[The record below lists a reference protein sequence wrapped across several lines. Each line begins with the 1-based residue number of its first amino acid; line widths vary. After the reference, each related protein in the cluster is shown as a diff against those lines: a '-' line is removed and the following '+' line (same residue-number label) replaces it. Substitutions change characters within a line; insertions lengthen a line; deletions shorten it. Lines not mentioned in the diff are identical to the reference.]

1 MKKSIAILMAVLII
15 FTLASC
21 KNSTADNVQTTQPQT
36 ESITAEAT
44 EISQSDTSTSVYAEK
59 TDSETISASATTAPS
74 TELTVESIP
83 AETDPAKWTDEEIV
97 AFYKAAA
104 IRSKT
109 EVKSIQKMTLDEM
122 VVNNGDGLLGALVE
136 MITPFLVSALE
147 KNSTEFDG
155 ITGGYENLELSDT
168 QSVKAYK
175 SGNYTVIEMTMKEQ
189 TDGIHADRYSGTVG
203 HAISVVG
210 DISEVE
216 KELPQF
222 KIGFDKADISLHYA
236 NPKLRVKINKDGII
250 EKGTWTYTVKVNVKN
265 LRVDAVR
272 IPLGATV
279 DTAHGSVGYI
289 ITVGGGF

>member
-1 MKKSIAILMAVLII
+1 MKKSISIFMAVLMI
-15 FTLASC
+15 FLFASC
-21 KNSTADNVQTTQPQT
+21 NNSSSSEEETTSLLTETVQPVTQTQIESVSVSQQTEKSSSEVSESVPSTA
-36 ESITAEAT
+36 
-44 EISQSDTSTSVYAEK
+44 
-59 TDSETISASATTAPS
+59 TIS
-74 TELTVESIP
+74 ESIP
-83 AETDPAKWTDEEIV
+83 SENDPSKWTDEEIV

-122 VVNNGDGLLGALVE
+122 VVNEGDGLLGVLVE
-136 MITPFLVSALE
+136 MITPFFISALE

-175 SGNYTVIEMTMKEQ
+175 SGDYTVIEMTMKEQ

-222 KIGFDKADISLHYA
+222 KIGFDKAKISLHYS
-236 NPKLRVKINKDGII
+236 NPKLRVKINKNGII
-250 EKGTWTYTVKVNVKN
+250 EKGTWTYTVKVNVEN

-272 IPLGATV
+272 IPVGATV
-279 DTAHGSVGYI
+279 DTAHGSIGYI

>member
-1 MKKSIAILMAVLII
+1 MKKSISIFMAVLMI
-15 FTLASC
+15 FLFASC
-21 KNSTADNVQTTQPQT
+21 NNSSSSEEETTSLLTETVQPVTKTQIESVSVSQQAEKSSSEVSESVPSTATIT
-36 ESITAEAT
+36 ENIP
-44 EISQSDTSTSVYAEK
+44 
-59 TDSETISASATTAPS
+59 SENDPS
-74 TELTVESIP
+74 
-83 AETDPAKWTDEEIV
+83 KWTDEEIV

-122 VVNNGDGLLGALVE
+122 VVNEGDGLLGVLVE
-136 MITPFLVSALE
+136 MITPFFVSALE

-155 ITGGYENLELSDT
+155 ITGGYENLELSDA

-222 KIGFDKADISLHYA
+222 KIGFDKAKISLHYS
-236 NPKLRVKINKDGII
+236 NPKLRVKINKNGII
-250 EKGTWTYTVKVNVKN
+250 EKGTWTYTVKVNVEN

-272 IPLGATV
+272 IPVGATV
-279 DTAHGSVGYI
+279 DTAHGSIGYI

>member
-1 MKKSIAILMAVLII
+1 MKKSISIFMAVLMI
-15 FTLASC
+15 FLFASC
-21 KNSTADNVQTTQPQT
+21 NNSSSSEEETTSLLTETVQPVTQTQI
-36 ESITAEAT
+36 E
-44 EISQSDTSTSVYAEK
+44 STSVSQQAEK
-59 TDSETISASATTAPS
+59 SSSEVSESVPS
-74 TELTVESIP
+74 TATFSESIP
-83 AETDPAKWTDEEIV
+83 SENDPSKWTDEEIV

-122 VVNNGDGLLGALVE
+122 VVNEGDGLLGVLVE
-136 MITPFLVSALE
+136 MITPFFVSALE

-155 ITGGYENLELSDT
+155 ITGGYENLELSDA

-175 SGNYTVIEMTMKEQ
+175 SGDYTVIEMTMKEQ

-216 KELPQF
+216 KELPEF
-222 KIGFDKADISLHYA
+222 KIGFDKAKISLHYS
-236 NPKLRVKINKDGII
+236 NPKLRVKINKNGII
-250 EKGTWTYTVKVNVKN
+250 EKGTWTYTVKVNVEN

-272 IPLGATV
+272 IPVGATV
-279 DTAHGSVGYI
+279 DTAHGSIGYI

>member
-1 MKKSIAILMAVLII
+1 MKKTIAILMAVLML
-15 FTLASC
+15 FAFASC
-21 KNSTADNVQTTQPQT
+21 KSNTDTDKTTTQPQS
-36 ESITAEAT
+36 EHIAVEAT
-44 EISQSDTSTSVYAEK
+44 QSSHTDIS
-59 TDSETISASATTAPS
+59 TDVDADKSESETTPTSEVVPS
-74 TELTVESIP
+74 TETAVENIP

-109 EVKSIQKMTLDEM
+109 EVKSTQKMTLDEM

-136 MITPFLVSALE
+136 MITPFFVSALE

-155 ITGGYENLELSDT
+155 ITGGYENLELSDA

-189 TDGIHADRYSGTVG
+189 TDGIHADRYEGTVG

-222 KIGFDKADISLHYA
+222 KIGFDKADINLHYT
-236 NPKLRVKINKDGII
+236 NPKLKVKINKDGII

>member
-1 MKKSIAILMAVLII
+1 MKKTIAIFMAVLML
-15 FTLASC
+15 FAFASC
-21 KNSTADNVQTTQPQT
+21 KDNTNPAGTTLTSIAEETSRTVQSVQDITDDITDVFSTQEPTLTQSSIIPEVETTVKNLPT
-36 ESITAEAT
+36 
-44 EISQSDTSTSVYAEK
+44 
-59 TDSETISASATTAPS
+59 
-74 TELTVESIP
+74 
-83 AETDPAKWTDEEIV
+83 ETDPAKWTDEEIV
-97 AFYKAAA
+97 SFYKEAA
-104 IRSKT
+104 IKSKT
-109 EVKSIQKMTLDEM
+109 EVKSTQKMTLDEM
-122 VVNNGDGLLGALVE
+122 VVNNGDGVLGVLVE
-136 MITPFLVSALE
+136 MITPFFVSALE

-155 ITGGYENLELSDT
+155 ITGGYENLVLSDT
-168 QSVKAYK
+168 KSVKAYK

-236 NPKLRVKINKDGII
+236 NPKLRVRINNDGII
-250 EKGTWTYTVKVNVKN
+250 EKGTWTYTVNVNVRN

-272 IPLGATV
+272 LPLGATV

>member
-1 MKKSIAILMAVLII
+1 MKKSISIFMAVLMI
-15 FTLASC
+15 FLFASC
-21 KNSTADNVQTTQPQT
+21 NNSSSSEEETTSLLTETVQPVTQTQIESASVSQQAEKSSSEVSESVPSTATF
-36 ESITAEAT
+36 S
-44 EISQSDTSTSVYAEK
+44 
-59 TDSETISASATTAPS
+59 
-74 TELTVESIP
+74 ESIP
-83 AETDPAKWTDEEIV
+83 SENDPSKWTDEEIV

-122 VVNNGDGLLGALVE
+122 VVNEGDGLLGVLVE
-136 MITPFLVSALE
+136 MITPFFVSALE

-155 ITGGYENLELSDT
+155 ITGGYENLELSDA

-175 SGNYTVIEMTMKEQ
+175 SGDYTVIEMTMKEQ

-216 KELPQF
+216 KELPEF
-222 KIGFDKADISLHYA
+222 KIGFDKAKISLHYS
-236 NPKLRVKINKDGII
+236 NPKLRVKINKNGII
-250 EKGTWTYTVKVNVKN
+250 EKGTWTYTVKVNVEN

-272 IPLGATV
+272 IPVGATV
-279 DTAHGSVGYI
+279 DTAHGSIGYI